1 MNPAPAPQQGLVGCA
16 RRAIKRL
23 MDILL
28 ATLGLAA
35 LSPIMVL
42 LMGAELWFHGWPPM
56 FTQLRSG
63 QYGRVF
69 RLFKFRSM
77 TNERGPDGEL
87 LADEHRMTRFGEWLR
102 RTSLDELPQL
112 LNILRGDMSVVGP
125 RPLLPRYHTRY
136 GPLEATR
143 LLAKPGLTGWA
154 AVNGRS
160 SITWAERFALDAWYV
175 QNQSTRLDLRIIAR
189 TVAVVFS
196 ARGTRSEG
204 HVTNPEFGV

>member
-1 MNPAPAPQQGLVGCA
+1 V
-16 RRAIKRL
+16 IKRL
-23 MDILL
+23 IDVLL
-28 ATLGLAA
+28 SALGLLA
-35 LSPIMVL
+35 LSPIMVVVAA
-42 LMGAELWFHGWPPM
+42 AELWFHGWPPL

-63 QYGRVF
+63 QNGRVF

-87 LADEHRMTRFGEWLR
+87 LSDERRLTPFGQWLR

-112 LNILRGDMSVVGP
+112 LNILKGDMSVVGP

-136 GPLEATR
+136 SPLEAFR

-160 SITWAERFALDAWYV
+160 TNVGGTF
-175 QNQSTRLDLRIIAR
+175 RLRRLLRRQPEHAAR
-189 TVAVVFS
+189 S
-196 ARGTRSEG
+196 AHHRAHGRRCVPG
-204 HVTNPEFGV
+204 RRYPVGRPRHQP

>member
-1 MNPAPAPQQGLVGCA
+1 MSSSAFRQRGLRGWA
-16 RRAIKRL
+16 RRVIKRL
-23 MDILL
+23 IDVLL
-28 ATLGLAA
+28 SALGLLA
-35 LSPIMVL
+35 LSPIMVVL
-42 LMGAELWFHGWPPM
+42 AAAELWFHGWPPL

-63 QYGRVF
+63 QNGRVF

-87 LADEHRMTRFGEWLR
+87 LSDERRLTPFGQWLR

-112 LNILRGDMSVVGP
+112 LNILKGDMSVVGP

-136 GPLEATR
+136 SPLQAFR

-160 SITWAERFALDAWYV
+160 TNTWAERFAYDAYYV
-175 QNQSTRLDLRIIAR
+175 DHQSTLLDLRIIAR
-189 TVAVVFS
+189 TVAVVF
-196 ARGTRSEG
+196 RGGGTRSEG